1 MSSFFEK
8 KISFKINHLH
18 FFLIFF
24 LIFLSN
30 PVNIDVNYRSQ
41 MRIYWILSCMKDR
54 TIEENDDDMPEL
66 HHLPVGGCEVQT
78 DRLYQLISLTSSSG
92 NVNT

>member
-1 MSSFFEK
+1 
-8 KISFKINHLH
+8 
-18 FFLIFF
+18 
-24 LIFLSN
+24 
-30 PVNIDVNYRSQ
+30 